1 MVMNYTEVEAKVR
14 EATNDEAWGPTGPQM
29 QELAQSTFYYEQFPE
44 VMGMLWKR
52 MLQDN
57 RSAWRRTYK
66 SLLLLNY
73 LVRNGSE
80 RVVTSAREHIYDLR
94 TLENFKFVDEQGKD
108 QGLNIRMKAKD
119 LIDFIQDDNRLRE
132 ERKKAKKNKDK
143 YVGVS
148 SDSLGFRGSSQGDWD
163 DWGSSRRKQEDLD
176 VGGGN
181 RFEDS
186 PNASGDEVEDAVDP
200 VNEYRDDDASPK
212 HNSTSI
218 PSGIGK
224 VTVPP
229 KKSSKP
235 SKMVDLGAAATFGK
249 EATKVQTTA
258 SKVPAKTDLLDD
270 LFGNQTSNGTSSPT
284 KAPHVVEDDFDPRAG
299 EAGGGPKEA
308 DFGDFNTAFGNN
320 LNASSGNDDF
330 ADFSSFTQN
339 TPVQPSGGSSN
350 ASLLIGMT
358 PSPAAPA
365 SSITPVVSA
374 PAASAPVNSNMD
386 LLDGLLGG
394 GGSVPTSN
402 TTLSSHS
409 GATNTDLLGG
419 IGYLTPSPSAAA
431 PIIPMSP
438 MQVATADVDEPER
451 RVNTS
456 NRDDEK
462 ESKAQLNQKPERSHV
477 AASLAEQK
485 RLLKILEMEL
495 AKCPP
500 DFKIVRT
507 TLESMLFLL
516 PGEFTPQRYA
526 GTDTTNEGA
535 AIFFQYTYGQV
546 LNILVKNYINDGIL
560 RKNLL
565 CKNILFDFLEKGY
578 LEESINCLI
587 SIAYKADMHKLK
599 LIVELLEKL
608 IKSNCLLSFLLRYC
622 SQFVDVKGESI
633 LFDETVRLY
642 VSLPDRIANKLE
654 RDSPDFLMPQMFCKI
669 MSYYLLQA
677 IYFVADGLRNDV
689 SGKAEP
695 IAKIFGK
702 ICLVS
707 DTEAVLTTMVR
718 WLKVWGM
725 KDLIV
730 QRVVHKIFTHVPDVA
745 CERIITTLIKMEVDD
760 ATFYMLLGDCGIK
773 NPKLKYLF
781 TQKFLITRHLPHAF
795 SVPTIIRYLGRAQCS
810 HEVLRIVFQQL
821 LDTWSDKSIM
831 AHNSFEHHVHITRG
845 ILTSVA
851 VFTNTDVEL
860 CRSAAI
866 QMLLHGVANHLD
878 APNHQSKL
886 IGMITA
892 EELTKVFNAGGPVL
906 KFDYKDCE
914 LTMELKNLVTLSENN
929 KPLYKDDY
937 EKNLEKEWIE
947 DFESELINVGI
958 LNSDNFSKEIKPIQ
972 IEESSPS
979 SGKSGICAKIE
990 VMNISANTISKQ
1002 DNDSDDLD
1010 SDDDEFQPYDMS
1022 NDTKQIKVK
1031 EPSYPQEILDYM
1043 IEGEAEKVEA
1053 ALRVSE
1059 KVIRQEI
1066 KNQDS
1071 DLAVEMTK
1079 VLLHLENKYDIE
1091 GFEDN
1096 RLSTLAALTSSHP
1109 KQCALYLGVE
1119 FYERNYN
1126 MRQRLDILQALSRSA
1141 VELSGDGVGKS
1152 CDLTPSGSKKKKVL
1166 YKSNLMKEVAGCFFY
1181 PLMNGLS
1188 YVQPHLDLLGCDR
1201 FLLCDVLKTL
1211 GLIVG
1216 VTGQCELSLKMAGC
1230 LLELTWPLRTH
1241 EDSDVRA
1248 ACLEAL
1254 SSGLEVVPDSL
1265 LLTLVPGE
1273 VVELRQ
1279 WLGMTLEKDKDK
1291 KCQLLAMKLALKLDK
1306 CFKEQIG
1313 ICQ

>member
-1 MVMNYTEVEAKVR
+1 MLNMWKVRELTEKVTNMVMNYTEVEAKVR

-438 MQVATADVDEPER
+438 MQGMMMQQSP
-451 RVNTS
+451 
-456 NRDDEK
+456 
-462 ESKAQLNQKPERSHV
+462 
-477 AASLAEQK
+477 
-485 RLLKILEMEL
+485 M
-495 AKCPP
+495 
-500 DFKIVRT
+500 
-507 TLESMLFLL
+507 
-516 PGEFTPQRYA
+516 
-526 GTDTTNEGA
+526 
-535 AIFFQYTYGQV
+535 
-546 LNILVKNYINDGIL
+546 
-560 RKNLL
+560 
-565 CKNILFDFLEKGY
+565 
-578 LEESINCLI
+578 
-587 SIAYKADMHKLK
+587 
-599 LIVELLEKL
+599 
-608 IKSNCLLSFLLRYC
+608 
-622 SQFVDVKGESI
+622 
-633 LFDETVRLY
+633 
-642 VSLPDRIANKLE
+642 SLPNNPSVGMSAN
-654 RDSPDFLMPQMFCKI
+654 
-669 MSYYLLQA
+669 LQVKSTWA
-677 IYFVADGLRNDV
+677 N
-689 SGKAEP
+689 SGVDINLDNLTIGGIKKAP
-695 IAKIFGK
+695 APSMNQ
-702 ICLVS
+702 LQ
-707 DTEAVLTTMVR
+707 TTMPIVGAQPQPG
-718 WLKVWGM
+718 LMLNAPMMQGM
-725 KDLIV
+725 MMPPQQTPAAMNGNV
-730 QRVVHKIFTHVPDVA
+730 MSTNMVP
-745 CERIITTLIKMEVDD
+745 
-760 ATFYMLLGDCGIK
+760 
-773 NPKLKYLF
+773 
-781 TQKFLITRHLPHAF
+781 
-795 SVPTIIRYLGRAQCS
+795 
-810 HEVLRIVFQQL
+810 
-821 LDTWSDKSIM
+821 
-831 AHNSFEHHVHITRG
+831 
-845 ILTSVA
+845 
-851 VFTNTDVEL
+851 
-860 CRSAAI
+860 
-866 QMLLHGVANHLD
+866 
-878 APNHQSKL
+878 
-886 IGMITA
+886 GMISPPVRPNSGMPMTMPGA
-892 EELTKVFNAGGPVL
+892 MMGNMVPMMGQMQPAGPVS
-906 KFDYKDCE
+906 
-914 LTMELKNLVTLSENN
+914 MPNN
-929 KPLYKDDY
+929 
-937 EKNLEKEWIE
+937 
-947 DFESELINVGI
+947 
-958 LNSDNFSKEIKPIQ
+958 
-972 IEESSPS
+972 
-979 SGKSGICAKIE
+979 
-990 VMNISANTISKQ
+990 
-1002 DNDSDDLD
+1002 
-1010 SDDDEFQPYDMS
+1010 
-1022 NDTKQIKVK
+1022 
-1031 EPSYPQEILDYM
+1031 
-1043 IEGEAEKVEA
+1043 
-1053 ALRVSE
+1053 
-1059 KVIRQEI
+1059 
-1066 KNQDS
+1066 
-1071 DLAVEMTK
+1071 
-1079 VLLHLENKYDIE
+1079 
-1091 GFEDN
+1091 
-1096 RLSTLAALTSSHP
+1096 
-1109 KQCALYLGVE
+1109 
-1119 FYERNYN
+1119 
-1126 MRQRLDILQALSRSA
+1126 
-1141 VELSGDGVGKS
+1141 
-1152 CDLTPSGSKKKKVL
+1152 
-1166 YKSNLMKEVAGCFFY
+1166 
-1181 PLMNGLS
+1181 
-1188 YVQPHLDLLGCDR
+1188 
-1201 FLLCDVLKTL
+1201 L
-1211 GLIVG
+1211 GL
-1216 VTGQCELSLKMAGC
+1216 
-1230 LLELTWPLRTH
+1230 
-1241 EDSDVRA
+1241 
-1248 ACLEAL
+1248 
-1254 SSGLEVVPDSL
+1254 
-1265 LLTLVPGE
+1265 
-1273 VVELRQ
+1273 
-1279 WLGMTLEKDKDK
+1279 
-1291 KCQLLAMKLALKLDK
+1291 
-1306 CFKEQIG
+1306 
-1313 ICQ
+1313 